1 MLNPCARVSV
11 FCGGGQGTAVPGD
24 ARPRRAGT
32 LLSLFLLLSIRG
44 AALVPLVVLTEAF
57 LRWLA
62 VIKVAPVIHLDY
74 TPCALFKHA
83 KEKGKGS
90 K

>member
-1 MLNPCARVSV
+1 
-11 FCGGGQGTAVPGD
+11 
-24 ARPRRAGT
+24 
-32 LLSLFLLLSIRG
+32 
-44 AALVPLVVLTEAF
+44 
-57 LRWLA
+57 LA
-62 VIKVAPVIHLDY
+62 SVIKVAPVIHLDY